1 MSLAHYPYAVLQK
14 DALIHEQR
22 LRLWSPLILSGAP
35 LSANP
40 LAGLWYPPGWLAW
53 LLPVPLAF
61 NLLVM
66 LHLLWG
72 GLGMQRLLRQEGLR
86 PAAALLG
93 ALAFSMMPKIF
104 AHYGAGHVTLVFA
117 VLWTPWLLAAAHRR
131 AECPAQRLLFLREA
145 FILAA
150 ICLADIRW
158 VPFAGSAW
166 LLYCV
171 FLNSRPGHPHR
182 KSIYQQVKELLKPA
196 FLAVLLS
203 GVLWLPLLEFTPL
216 STRAQLAVQE
226 NLTYSLP
233 FQRLFG
239 LLFPDLGGFHE
250 WVVYSGV
257 VIFMLSLLAILALRR
272 EHMSNFWIALLL
284 GSLLFATLAQVE
296 LFHFLTRLPGMSLL
310 RVPARSLFLFGMS
323 LAALSA
329 CAVDRLMDDNDRHS
343 LQKSRRLILG
353 LCGFTVI
360 FLAGLQLISGNLPL
374 EFLWGGV
381 LLLAGSLWVWLRMN
395 QHVSGF
401 LWFAVLLGLCL
412 LDWGV
417 MDRSLFTIRSRA
429 DVLAEGAAAAGELA
443 GVPGEYRI
451 YSPSYSLPQQT
462 AVSDRLQLA
471 DGVDPLQLQA
481 YVDFMERAS
490 GVPQNGYSVT
500 LPPFSS
506 GEPHSDNAGFSP
518 DAELL
523 GWLNVRFVAS
533 EFDLQSEG
541 LVLARA
547 GWRNT
552 PV

>member
-1 MSLAHYPYAVLQK
+1 MKPFV
-14 DALIHEQR
+14 
-22 LRLWSPLILSGAP
+22 
-35 LSANP
+35 
-40 LAGLWYPPGWLAW
+40 
-53 LLPVPLAF
+53 
-61 NLLVM
+61 
-66 LHLLWG
+66 
-72 GLGMQRLLRQEGLR
+72 
-86 PAAALLG
+86 
-93 ALAFSMMPKIF
+93 
-104 AHYGAGHVTLVFA
+104 
-117 VLWTPWLLAAAHRR
+117 
-131 AECPAQRLLFLREA
+131 
-145 FILAA
+145 LAA

-166 LLYCV
+166 LLYCI
-171 FLNSRPGHPHR
+171 FLNFRPGRPLR
-182 KSIYQQVKELLKPA
+182 KSIYQQVMELLKPA
-196 FLAVLLS
+196 FLAVLLA
-203 GVLWLPLLEFTPL
+203 GILWIPLLEFTPL

-284 GSLLFATLAQVE
+284 GSLLFATLTQLE
-296 LFHFLTRLPGMSLL
+296 LFNFLARLPGMSLL

-329 CAVDRLMDDNDRHS
+329 CAVDRLLDDNDRQS
-343 LQKSRRLILG
+343 LQNSRRLILG
-353 LCGFTVI
+353 LCGFTVV
-360 FLAGLQLISGNLPL
+360 FLAGLRLVSGNLPL

-395 QHVSGF
+395 QKVSGF

-462 AVSDRLQLA
+462 AARDRLQLA

-490 GVPQNGYSVT
+490 GVPRNGYSVT

-506 GEPHSDNAGFSP
+506 GEPHSDNAAFSP
-518 DAELL
+518 DAGLL
-523 GWLNVRFVAS
+523 GLLNVHYVAS

-541 LVLARA
+541 LVLRERVGETRLYENREDYAA
-547 GWRNT
+547 PLDPAVGS
-552 PV
+552 